1 MMIIFFFNVNND
13 LRGKP
18 IICKGSGSQHFRLLF
33 SSKRLLQNVE
43 HVGVFHVDGTYK
55 ITIQDFPLVV
65 FGVTDLKGVFHPIC
79 FMITSHETEEDFY
92 YMYHG
97 LHIQCEIME
106 LEWRPSFIMQ
116 DAQQSSYNAIKRLFP
131 DVEVLMCYYHVTEN
145 IRKKCKQYIDNREDV
160 YEELKAAV
168 QEMHMSS
175 NEEEYQKLKKD
186 FKDT

>member
-1 MMIIFFFNVNND
+1 
-13 LRGKP
+13 
-18 IICKGSGSQHFRLLF
+18 
-33 SSKRLLQNVE
+33 
-43 HVGVFHVDGTYK
+43 
-55 ITIQDFPLVV
+55 
-65 FGVTDLKGVFHPIC
+65 
-79 FMITSHETEEDFY
+79 
-92 YMYHG
+92 
-97 LHIQCEIME
+97 
-106 LEWRPSFIMQ
+106 MQ

-186 FKDT
+186 FKDTFKRYKELLVYMETQWLDGPFCKWQIFRTPPGYATMQLLIPILKVLIQLLRDILLIDKDKVL

>member
-1 MMIIFFFNVNND
+1 M
-13 LRGKP
+13 
-18 IICKGSGSQHFRLLF
+18 
-33 SSKRLLQNVE
+33 
-43 HVGVFHVDGTYK
+43 
-55 ITIQDFPLVV
+55 
-65 FGVTDLKGVFHPIC
+65 
-79 FMITSHETEEDFY
+79 
-92 YMYHG
+92 
-97 LHIQCEIME
+97 
-106 LEWRPSFIMQ
+106 
-116 DAQQSSYNAIKRLFP
+116 FP